1 MASTTAIMAA
11 SSSSSSG
18 STEDE
23 AERKLETPKRRETPD
38 RAAKRK
44 AVAASNKKA
53 AASTAKK
60 KRKISSNSKR
70 KMPSSKGKKRTLETI
85 QEEAVELLYKT
96 TRSVPNYTVEEDV
109 VLLCKAWVSCSTD
122 ETKGKDRKG
131 TAFWNDVKE
140 KFDQLAAQ
148 EDDDS
153 VDYSGREAE
162 SLKSRFLKTIQKQVY
177 HWNRY
182 YKKSKEANPSG
193 WNEEMHIKK
202 SK

>member
-1 MASTTAIMAA
+1 V
-11 SSSSSSG
+11 SSSSSSS

-23 AERKLETPKRRETPD
+23 SDKLETPKRTRETPD

-53 AASTAKK
+53 STAKK
-60 KRKISSNSKR
+60 KGKASNKRKI
-70 KMPSSKGKKRTLETI
+70 PSSTKGKKKRTLETI
-85 QEEAVELLYKT
+85 KEEAVDLLYKT
-96 TRSVPNYTVEEDV
+96 TRSVPNYTVEED

-148 EDDDS
+148 EDND
-153 VDYSGREAE
+153 
-162 SLKSRFLKTIQKQVY
+162 
-177 HWNRY
+177 
-182 YKKSKEANPSG
+182 
-193 WNEEMHIKK
+193 
-202 SK
+202 